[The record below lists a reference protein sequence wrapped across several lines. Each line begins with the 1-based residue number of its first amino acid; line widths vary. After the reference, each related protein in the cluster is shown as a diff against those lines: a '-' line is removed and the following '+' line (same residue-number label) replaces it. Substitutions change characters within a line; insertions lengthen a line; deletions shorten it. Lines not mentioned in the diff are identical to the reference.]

1 MRAVVVYAW
10 ARSAAGA
17 IVHADGGVE
26 WRNTRPVAGD
36 DDPAAVAAA
45 LAVAGP
51 DGEVVGLT
59 LGDADASWALARGA
73 ARAVRVT
80 DAAASDD
87 EGATAAVI
95 AAGVRSVADVDVVLV
110 GDSEEHPGVAAAVG
124 ARLGWP
130 VVTGVVSA
138 SPSGAGVEAVRRVGD
153 VQETLVVPCPAVL
166 GVVAEGAEARTP
178 GMKEQLA
185 ARKRPVVTTTLAE
198 LGVSTD
204 AAAGGALEPRG
215 TRLPEQAPTRVFE
228 GDPDSTARQLV
239 AALRA
244 EGVL

>member
-1 MRAVVVYAW
+1 V
-10 ARSAAGA
+10 
-17 IVHADGGVE
+17 
-26 WRNTRPVAGD
+26 TT
-36 DDPAAVAAA
+36 A

-59 LGDADASWALARGA
+59 LGDADASWGLARGA
-73 ARAVRVT
+73 SRAVRVS
-80 DAAASDD
+80 DAPVADD
-87 EGATAAVI
+87 EGVTAAVL
-95 AAGVRSVADVDVVLV
+95 AAAVRSVADVDVVVV
-110 GDSEEHPGVAAAVG
+110 GDSEEHPGVAAALG

-130 VVTGVVSA
+130 VVVGVVSA
-138 SPSGAGVEAVRRVGD
+138 APSGAGIEAVRKTGD

-166 GVVAEGAEARTP
+166 GVVAEGAESRTP

-198 LGVSTD
+198 LGVGTLP
-204 AAAGGALEPRG
+204 AAVVPGG
-215 TRLPEQAPTRVFE
+215 TRLPEQARTRVFE
-228 GDPDSTARQLV
+228 GEPTQTARQLV

>member
-26 WRNTRPVAGD
+26 WRNARPLAGE

-80 DAAASDD
+80 DAPVSDD
-87 EGATAAVI
+87 EGVTAAVI
-95 AAGVRSVADVDVVLV
+95 AAGVRSVADVDVVVV

-130 VVTGVVSA
+130 VVAGVVSA
-138 SPSGAGVEAVRRVGD
+138 APSGVGIEAVRRAGD
-153 VQETLVVPCPAVL
+153 LQETVVVTCPAVL
-166 GVVAEGAEARTP
+166 GVAAEGAESRTP

-185 ARKRPVVTTTLAE
+185 ARKRPVVKTTLAE
-198 LGVSTD
+198 LGVDTLP
-204 AAAGGALEPRG
+204 AAVVPGG
-215 TRLPEQAPTRVFE
+215 TRLPEQARTRVFE
-228 GDPDSTARQLV
+228 GEPEETARQLV